1 VLGALLALALRPR
14 RAARA
19 EVGTPWSD
27 IREGWRYA
35 RGRPDL
41 LGSYLV
47 DVNAM
52 VFGMPLA
59 LFPALAI
66 DLGGRHTLGFLYA
79 APAVGSL
86 AASML
91 GGITRVSGRHGVGLL
106 WAATAWGVAIAV
118 FGMVHNVVLALV
130 LLAIAGGADMVSGLY
145 RMAIWNQTI
154 PNDLRGRLGGIEMLS
169 YSLGPTLGNVEA
181 GMVAAAT
188 SVRTSVVTGGIAC
201 VVVGGG
207 LAVALPA
214 LRRYRAPASE
224 LSHATSA

>member
-1 VLGALLALALRPR
+1 MLGALLALALRPR

-52 VFGMPLA
+52 VF
-59 LFPALAI
+59 
-66 DLGGRHTLGFLYA
+66 
-79 APAVGSL
+79 
-86 AASML
+86 